1 MKQIIS
7 KIASTLL
14 ALLVLFSTF
23 SFTVEK
29 HYCGDFLVDVS
40 FTGDVDSCADN
51 VSEDSATVKKSCCT
65 DEVHQIEG
73 QDKLRQSQVDEFDFS
88 KQLFL
93 ASFYISFNDLFLEK
107 EVKKIN
113 YKNISPPDIPSD
125 YQILYQSFLI

>member
-40 FTGDVDSCADN
+40 FTGEVDSCADN
-51 VSEDSATVKKSCCT
+51 LSQNVEKVRKSCCT
-65 DEVHQIEG
+65 DEIHQIEG

-93 ASFYISFNDLFLEK
+93 ASFYISFNDLFLGK
-107 EVKKIN
+107 ELKKIN
-113 YKNISPPDIPSD
+113 YKDISPPGIFYN
-125 YQILYQSFLI
+125 YQVLYQSFLI